1 MMVTPMILKLVFQ
14 IIFILSNL
22 AGILMLVIYAVGG
35 LLGAIAS
42 IGKDAMGAVI
52 ALVVM
57 VIMMLVL
64 VLMLVLW
71 NVYIRVI
78 FELILL
84 AFNMYDSLK
93 AIEENVKPASKK

>member
-1 MMVTPMILKLVFQ
+1 MKREAWFG
-14 IIFILSNL
+14 LS
-22 AGILMLVIYAVGG
+22 IM
-35 LLGAIAS
+35 
-42 IGKDAMGAVI
+42 

-57 VIMMLVL
+57 AIMMVVL

-71 NVYIRVI
+71 NIYIRVI

-93 AIEENVKPASKK
+93 AIEENVKPSSKK